1 MLYILCEYGRLPSFF
16 YYISSSGCSFYHRH
30 HFATH
35 FRQNFRHTSFIFIR
49 PHRIRLG
56 SIYWGMVSCDSAHIS
71 WGKRESHSTV
81 WGWPGSWRGGEG
93 RGEEGGEKEGSLFL
107 FKRYQKHSQVSQ
119 SVAYERAEL
128 RVGVEDRCGGERRRG
143 EVRNINKSI
152 NIKIPSP
159 RNAVM

>member
-1 MLYILCEYGRLPSFF
+1 MFFLSSPS
-16 YYISSSGCSFYHRH
+16 
-30 HFATH
+30 
-35 FRQNFRHTSFIFIR
+35 FRHTFPPKFPAYIIYF
-49 PHRIRLG
+49 HRTASDNGWGAFTGEWFHAILH
-56 SIYWGMVSCDSAHIS
+56 IYPGERE
-71 WGKRESHSTV
+71 RESHLTV
-81 WGWPGSWRGGEG
+81 WGWPGSW

-128 RVGVEDRCGGERRRG
+128 RVGVEDRCGGERRG